1 MGKVVGYGVPCSVL
15 APPKQ
20 HLEPPD
26 ELIIS
31 NQTYLKAVD
40 LMNQNHDIQRIF
52 GKPSTLCGWQ
62 FEQNGETLSM
72 LVTSVAPS
80 STSISRIYQPF
91 LYFPCFLKPQ
101 NALSVVF
108 SLFSLNKKTS

>member
-1 MGKVVGYGVPCSVL
+1 MICNVFVANRQLCVGD
-15 APPKQ
+15 K
-20 HLEPPD
+20 
-26 ELIIS
+26 I
-31 NQTYLKAVD
+31 
-40 LMNQNHDIQRIF
+40 
-52 GKPSTLCGWQ
+52 
-62 FEQNGETLSM
+62 GETLAM

-80 STSISRIYQPF
+80 STSISRIYEPF